1 MHLYTGSTFVCR
13 PLCGPVDE
21 QVYQLHRKAT
31 VDVWDAWVFFV
42 EDHGSIGGRLNI
54 VGNVGKSLG
63 WRKKVDSIDETGD
76 EIEEESTGDVVEA
89 DVFEAVVLKKEEM
102 GDGETTD
109 VTDAT
114 LDDVTDT
121 TVGDADD
128 EEMGNNEDVVATV
141 GRVNV
146 EEVEETGKGSEES
159 RS

>member
-1 MHLYTGSTFVCR
+1 M
-13 PLCGPVDE
+13 
-21 QVYQLHRKAT
+21 AT
-31 VDVWDAWVFFV
+31 A
-42 EDHGSIGGRLNI
+42 
-54 VGNVGKSLG
+54 SLG
-63 WRKKVDSIDETGD
+63 WRKKGDSIDETGD
-76 EIEEESTGDVVEA
+76 EIEEESTGDVFEA
-89 DVFEAVVLKKEEM
+89 DVFEAVVLKTEEM
-102 GDGETTD
+102 GDSETTD

-146 EEVEETGKGSEES
+146 EEVEETGNGSEES

>member
-1 MHLYTGSTFVCR
+1 M
-13 PLCGPVDE
+13 
-21 QVYQLHRKAT
+21 AT
-31 VDVWDAWVFFV
+31 A
-42 EDHGSIGGRLNI
+42 
-54 VGNVGKSLG
+54 SLG
-63 WRKKVDSIDETGD
+63 WRKKGDSIDETGD

-89 DVFEAVVLKKEEM
+89 DVFEAVVLKTEGM
-102 GDGETTD
+102 GDSETTD

-146 EEVEETGKGSEES
+146 EEVEETGNGSEES
-159 RS
+159 KS

>member
-1 MHLYTGSTFVCR
+1 M
-13 PLCGPVDE
+13 
-21 QVYQLHRKAT
+21 AT
-31 VDVWDAWVFFV
+31 A
-42 EDHGSIGGRLNI
+42 
-54 VGNVGKSLG
+54 SLG
-63 WRKKVDSIDETGD
+63 WRKKGDSIDETGD

-102 GDGETTD
+102 SDSETTD

-114 LDDVTDT
+114 LEDVTDT

-146 EEVEETGKGSEES
+146 EEVKETGNGSEES
-159 RS
+159 RN

>member
-1 MHLYTGSTFVCR
+1 M
-13 PLCGPVDE
+13 DE

-31 VDVWDAWVFFV
+31 VDVCDAWVFSV

-54 VGNVGKSLG
+54 VGNVGKWQQHLWDG
-63 WRKKVDSIDETGD
+63 GRKDSIDETGD

-89 DVFEAVVLKKEEM
+89 YVFEAVVLTKEEM
-102 GDGETTD
+102 GDSETTY

-128 EEMGNNEDVVATV
+128 EEMGNDEDVVATV

-146 EEVEETGKGSEES
+146 EEVEETGNGSEES